1 MTDLIYA
8 KNWTTEKIQHLTL
21 QLNCFFKR
29 GRLEQNT
36 KVLLLKTIGQIRL
49 NKSIC
54 RPNNY
59 KKRSETQKNSLY
71 IEQKYQN
78 PVHKID

>member
-29 GRLEQNT
+29 GLLEQNT

-54 RPNNY
+54 RPNNS
-59 KKRSETQKNSLY
+59 KKKIRNTKELSLY
-71 IEQKYQN
+71 RTKVSESSPQN
-78 PVHKID
+78 